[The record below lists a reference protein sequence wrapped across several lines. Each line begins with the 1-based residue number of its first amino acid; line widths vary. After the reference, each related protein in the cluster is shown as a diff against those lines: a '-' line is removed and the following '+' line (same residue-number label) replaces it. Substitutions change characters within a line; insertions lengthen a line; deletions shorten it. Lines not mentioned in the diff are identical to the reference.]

1 MNKMIN
7 QIININ
13 KDRMDGDN
21 LMVVFCND
29 NIGGNRKS

>member
-7 QIININ
+7 KNINMN
-13 KDRMDGDN
+13 KDRMDGASQK
-21 LMVVFCND
+21 VVFCND